1 MRYLRLLII
10 ASLLVSSCWV
20 WSEEATSA
28 KPIKITGKLSRV
40 MAIGGESTGW
50 TVDLEPKITVDGK
63 SLQAVE
69 IDYANTEKLQKLDNK
84 MVVAKGTLTAI
95 HTPERGDRQVLKVS
109 SIKET
114 KMR

>member
-1 MRYLRLLII
+1 MRYVRLLIV
-10 ASLLVSSCWV
+10 ASLLVSACWL
-20 WSEEATSA
+20 WGKEATSA

-50 TVDLEPKITVDGK
+50 MLDLEPKITVDGK
-63 SLQAVE
+63 SLESVE
-69 IDYANTEKLQKLDNK
+69 IHYSNTEKLQKLDNK
-84 MVVAKGTLTAI
+84 IVVVKGTLTVH

-114 KMR
+114 KVK